1 MKPLI
6 STLAL
11 LCTPVMANHLELQIN
26 NVSNESGKVYIELFK
41 GAQNYKSGKSYIQN
55 IIPAKAGTIKTN
67 FSGIESG
74 EYVIRFFHDGNGN
87 AQLDT
92 NFFGIPTEGV
102 GFSNNATM
110 QFGPPKYQDMAIT
123 INNGNNLEITSISY

>member
-1 MKPLI
+1 MKTLI

-11 LCTPVMANHLELQIN
+11 CCAPVMANHLELQIT
-26 NVSNESGKVYIELFK
+26 NVSNEQGKMYIELFK
-41 GAQNYKSGKSYIQN
+41 GAQNYKAGKSYIQS
-55 IIPAKAGTIKTN
+55 IIPAKKGTVQAN
-67 FSGIESG
+67 FSDIESG
-74 EYVIRFFHDGNGN
+74 EYVIRFFHDVNNN

-92 NFFGIPTEGV
+92 NFFGIPIEGV

-123 INNGNNLEITSISY
+123 IKTGNNTESTNISY